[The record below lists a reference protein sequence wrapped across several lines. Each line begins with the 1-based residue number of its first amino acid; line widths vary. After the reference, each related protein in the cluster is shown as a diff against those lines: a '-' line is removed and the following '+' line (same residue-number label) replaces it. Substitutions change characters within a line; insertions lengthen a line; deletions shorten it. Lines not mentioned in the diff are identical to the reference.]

1 MWHELGTG
9 MRRSI
14 ERGTLRQ
21 GTEVLRR
28 LGHRIDDDRA
38 GRPQGVG
45 RACPDDSDG
54 VALARRVPARTADR
68 VAADQHAT
76 WTAGAG
82 WNAGRSPDRSPR
94 SASAAKTLGA
104 VAPSLGRARR
114 TRRPPPPGPWRADRL
129 GLTSAD
135 IPGAVPTTFAH
146 GGIAFAPALSTGPR
160 PRPYRY
166 GMQSYTIG
174 QAARLLGVSPDTARR
189 WADAG
194 RVVTHRDEGGRRLID
209 GRDLAAFSV
218 ELAKAGTGEEETSYT
233 SVRNAF
239 PGIVTAIKLG
249 DVAAQ
254 VEIQAGPHRLVSLL
268 TREAVEE
275 LGLEV
280 GMEATARV
288 KSTNVHIDRV

>member
-1 MWHELGTG
+1 
-9 MRRSI
+9 
-14 ERGTLRQ
+14 
-21 GTEVLRR
+21 
-28 LGHRIDDDRA
+28 
-38 GRPQGVG
+38 
-45 RACPDDSDG
+45 
-54 VALARRVPARTADR
+54 
-68 VAADQHAT
+68 
-76 WTAGAG
+76 
-82 WNAGRSPDRSPR
+82 
-94 SASAAKTLGA
+94 
-104 VAPSLGRARR
+104 
-114 TRRPPPPGPWRADRL
+114 
-129 GLTSAD
+129 
-135 IPGAVPTTFAH
+135 
-146 GGIAFAPALSTGPR
+146 
-160 PRPYRY
+160 
-166 GMQSYTIG
+166 MQSYTIG

-194 RVVTHRDEGGRRLID
+194 RMTTHRDESGRRLID

-218 ELAKAGTGEEETSYT
+218 ELARAGVSGEEDASHT

-280 GMEATARV
+280 GVEATARV

>member
-1 MWHELGTG
+1 
-9 MRRSI
+9 
-14 ERGTLRQ
+14 
-21 GTEVLRR
+21 
-28 LGHRIDDDRA
+28 
-38 GRPQGVG
+38 
-45 RACPDDSDG
+45 
-54 VALARRVPARTADR
+54 
-68 VAADQHAT
+68 
-76 WTAGAG
+76 
-82 WNAGRSPDRSPR
+82 
-94 SASAAKTLGA
+94 
-104 VAPSLGRARR
+104 
-114 TRRPPPPGPWRADRL
+114 
-129 GLTSAD
+129 
-135 IPGAVPTTFAH
+135 
-146 GGIAFAPALSTGPR
+146 
-160 PRPYRY
+160 
-166 GMQSYTIG
+166 MQSYTIG

-194 RVVTHRDEGGRRLID
+194 RMATHRDESGRRVID

-218 ELAKAGTGEEETSYT
+218 ELARTGDETAETSRT

-288 KSTNVHIDRV
+288 KSTNVHVDRG